1 MNSEMLMAIVM
12 KGQAEGVMAAA
23 RAAGATGGT
32 IAYARGT
39 ATSTIMAALGL
50 GDSEKEVLTCFINE
64 EDEKRITDSIASLRK
79 MKGTMLCSGYGSG
92 DGGMDSK
99 WVLRVVICEEGYSED
114 IMAVARKAG
123 ARGGTVINAHGTS
136 TEDDVKFFGSPLIP
150 EKEILMVV
158 LDASVADKVIDAVA
172 SMDILKQKGRAVMFT
187 LPVHSFRNLG

>member
-1 MNSEMLMAIVM
+1 MKSEMLMAIVM

-79 MKGTMLCSGYGSG
+79 IKGTMLCSGYGSG
-92 DGGMDSK
+92 DGDMDSK
-99 WVLRVVICEEGYSED
+99 WVLLEVICEEGYSED

-158 LDASVADKVIDAVA
+158 LDASIADKVIDAVA

>member
-1 MNSEMLMAIVM
+1 MKSEMLMAIVM

-79 MKGTMLCSGYGSG
+79 IRGTMLCSGYGSG
-92 DGGMDSK
+92 DGYMDSK
-99 WVLRVVICEEGYSED
+99 WVLLEVICEEGYSED